1 MRGVRYVVAA
11 ALTPD
16 DKRVRCRV
24 EKNFLNFKA
33 YYSYYNYYYCYYYY
47 NHYYQL
53 FSLPLRSKEIITLHG
68 NVT

>member
-1 MRGVRYVVAA
+1 MRVVRYVVAA

-33 YYSYYNYYYCYYYY
+33 YYSYYNYYYYYYY